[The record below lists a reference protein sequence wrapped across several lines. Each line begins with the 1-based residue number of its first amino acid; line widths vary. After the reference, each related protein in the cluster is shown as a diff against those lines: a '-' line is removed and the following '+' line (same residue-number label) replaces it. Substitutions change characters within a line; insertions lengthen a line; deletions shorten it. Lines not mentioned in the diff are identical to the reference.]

1 MIGRFYET
9 LPRSPSDAVAANT
22 PQVIYDAGGTLICAQ
37 DFTRVIRD
45 AGVDEGDTV
54 FVHSDLKVFGK
65 LCTSDKA
72 WILGSIVEAIK
83 ESVGHHGTVVMPTF
97 TYSFTRGEV
106 FDVSASKSMV
116 GMLTEYFRTQQGVCR
131 TCHPLFSVA
140 VWGCRQSELLQIDK
154 DSFGQNSIFGKI
166 HKLAGKIVFLGAS
179 FESCTF
185 IHYVEQMH
193 GVPYRYL
200 KAFRGTIRANSEECV
215 DECTYFVRDLDS
227 HVVTQ
232 LARLEEHLLQNNLM
246 KRVPLG
252 SGQILTIEAD
262 LLFSEGRKLLDR
274 DIYFFLKDRPNN
286 TL

>member
-9 LPRSPSDAVAANT
+9 LPKSPSDPVTADT
-22 PQVIYDAGGTLICAQ
+22 PQAIYDAGGTLICAQ
-37 DFTRVIRD
+37 DFTRAIRD
-45 AGVDEGDTV
+45 SGVDEGDTV

-65 LCTSDKA
+65 LCTSNKA
-72 WILGSIVEAIK
+72 WILGSIVQAIK
-83 ESVGHHGTVVMPTF
+83 ESVGHHGTLVMPTF

-116 GMLTEYFRTQQGVCR
+116 GMLTEYFRKQPGVSR
-131 TCHPLFSVA
+131 TCHPLFSA
-140 VWGCRQSELLQIDK
+140 AIWGGRRSELLRIEK
-154 DSFGQNSIFGKI
+154 DSFGQESIFGKI
-166 HKLAGKIVFLGAS
+166 YKLAGKIVFLGAS

-215 DECTYFVRDLDS
+215 DECTCFVRDLDG

-232 LARLEEHLLQNNLM
+232 LARLEDHLLRNNLM

-262 LLFSEGRKLLDR
+262 RLFSEGCKLLDR
-274 DIYFFLKDRPNN
+274 DIYCFLKDRPNSN
-286 TL
+286 L